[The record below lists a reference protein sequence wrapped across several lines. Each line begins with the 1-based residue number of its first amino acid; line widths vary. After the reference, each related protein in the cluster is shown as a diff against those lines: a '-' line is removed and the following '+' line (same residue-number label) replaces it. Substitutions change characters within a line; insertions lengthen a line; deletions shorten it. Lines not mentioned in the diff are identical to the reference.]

1 MQRSARA
8 SWFFADFCAESRCA
22 CIQDLAGAAPGS
34 SLRQAPL
41 SARHAAIYACAPQ
54 LGQKKKKKIKRKG
67 QKKQNGARIEAT
79 ANALS
84 ITACFR
90 LASCSLVLHNNKFG
104 HYICSNAFLSFFFV
118 FFFFFAPE
126 VCAAC
131 AEQRRRNFSNS
142 VCIPMQLVEM
152 CLRVEGHHK
161 TRKKT
166 NLLWHFCAS
175 GGVRQLATCRST
187 RGAPNLVC
195 IQMKSIYVGH
205 NASCHRAPALLS
217 AISTCSFGR
226 KKAKKQHFL
235 RRTWTQN
242 KPENG

>member
-1 MQRSARA
+1 MLQRI
-8 SWFFADFCAESRCA
+8 F
-22 CIQDLAGAAPGS
+22 
-34 SLRQAPL
+34 
-41 SARHAAIYACAPQ
+41 
-54 LGQKKKKKIKRKG
+54 
-67 QKKQNGARIEAT
+67 
-79 ANALS
+79 
-84 ITACFR
+84 
-90 LASCSLVLHNNKFG
+90 V
-104 HYICSNAFLSFFFV
+104 FFFV
-118 FFFFFAPE
+118 FFFFFSRPRCAPR
-126 VCAAC
+126 AP
-131 AEQRRRNFSNS
+131 EQRRRNFSNS

-195 IQMKSIYVGH
+195 IQMKCIYVGH
-205 NASCHRAPALLS
+205 NASCYRAPALLS

-235 RRTWTQN
+235 RQKSPKFKKSSILRQFTCIRDRELKAFKGVDTRRRFQVV
-242 KPENG
+242 KRAARVVNGAHAHVELEVASVSAPGRNCFLVAQQHLYGRAWEHAMTERDGAALLRRE

>member
-1 MQRSARA
+1 MHNRSQRA
-8 SWFFADFCAESRCA
+8 F
-22 CIQDLAGAAPGS
+22 GS
-34 SLRQAPL
+34 SR
-41 SARHAAIYACAPQ
+41 
-54 LGQKKKKKIKRKG
+54 
-67 QKKQNGARIEAT
+67 
-79 ANALS
+79 
-84 ITACFR
+84 
-90 LASCSLVLHNNKFG
+90 CSLVLIELQFD
-104 HYICSNAFLSFFFV
+104 HYMCSTAH
-118 FFFFFAPE
+118 FFFFFFFFLRKSPVQ
-126 VCAAC
+126 VCDAC

-195 IQMKSIYVGH
+195 IQMKCIYVGH

-235 RRTWTQN
+235 TQ
-242 KPENG
+242 KSHCSWCFLVLK